1 MLNQFELFT
10 PTTVAEAV
18 SMLSQNPDCKIVA
31 GGTDVFVE
39 MHAGKKIAC
48 LMDIKGID
56 ALKGMQW
63 SEQDGL
69 YFGALT
75 TYAEIERFDAI
86 KKYYPA
92 LIDASCKTGSTQIR
106 MKGTLAGN
114 ICTASPAG
122 DSTGA
127 LLAYDAIVHV
137 EGPAGKRSIQI
148 SEFFSS
154 YKKTALKEGELVTG
168 ISMPPPAQKTGSAS
182 IKFTRRKAMDIG
194 ILSCCVRIT
203 LDNENTCEN
212 ARIAL
217 LSVSP
222 TPIRIYQA
230 EEFLVGRQ
238 INDETVQEA
247 AEICFRAAQPK
258 TWRADEEYSK
268 ELVKT
273 VVPQTIEIAVKRLMN
288 GEN

>member
-18 SMLSQNPDCKIVA
+18 SILSQNPDCKIVA

-48 LMDIKGID
+48 LMDIKGIE

-75 TYAEIERFDAI
+75 TYAEIERFDAV